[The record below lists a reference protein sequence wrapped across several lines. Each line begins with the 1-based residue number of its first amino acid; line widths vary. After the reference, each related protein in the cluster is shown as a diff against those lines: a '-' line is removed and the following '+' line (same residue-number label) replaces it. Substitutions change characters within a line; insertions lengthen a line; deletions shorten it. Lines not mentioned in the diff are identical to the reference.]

1 LSQHFAL
8 LSYDKSPRAKTSSE
22 SWSIIFFTVSFAL
35 EEQAQ
40 SPAAAK
46 LKPPILL
53 DDFVVVVVV
62 VVDNPLFCRLVL
74 FKSKLLSSSS
84 PTF

>member
-1 LSQHFAL
+1 
-8 LSYDKSPRAKTSSE
+8 
-22 SWSIIFFTVSFAL
+22 V
-35 EEQAQ
+35 QAQ

-62 VVDNPLFCRLVL
+62 VVVDNPVFCRLVL
-74 FKSKLLSSSS
+74 FKSKLLSSS